1 MQTGFGNKPNPIGGK
16 TGTQAREQHGG
27 HRAHCPRSQHWPHSD
42 CLLVEA
48 AGLSLWLL
56 EPFDHPGFDSHSHVS
71 LVKSLNFSAPTSQGP
86 RANLTNLKCRQQS
99 QAAAA
104 VTSLAL
110 GPQKWL
116 LWVCSQNPYECWDW
130 GPMITKVGMQ
140 IGTPYL
146 GAP

>member
-1 MQTGFGNKPNPIGGK
+1 MEVTEHTVLGPNTGLIATASWWRQLDSPCGFW
-16 TGTQAREQHGG
+16 
-27 HRAHCPRSQHWPHSD
+27 SHSIT
-42 CLLVEA
+42 LALT
-48 AGLSLWLL
+48 
-56 EPFDHPGFDSHSHVS
+56 HSHVS